1 MRRRRHAM
9 ITPQAAT
16 TSDALLEALLDA
28 RRVELALLDDLTDAQ
43 MLGTRAHFVEPPIWE
58 MGHVGWFQ
66 EYWLLRR
73 LDGADPL
80 LPGADDVYD
89 SFNVSYT
96 RRWDHRFPSR
106 ASTRAYITE
115 VLRRSVARLESREP
129 RGDDAY
135 FYTLAALHEDMHGE
149 NLTAILQTLG
159 YARPASLGSTPA
171 PAPPVDPGFR
181 PRDVRHQRGV
191 PGLRRRR
198 RLSASRVLGTA
209 RLGLAPPRGRR
220 ASGVLAARRRSLVR
234 APLRPAGAPRAVAPG
249 RARELVRGGGV
260 LPLGGPAAPHR
271 GGVGDGGHARPGHGP
286 QAAFPLGRRAADAR
300 ARQSRLPC
308 RRNARRARA
317 AGRRQS
323 GRLPADDRQ
332 RVGVGGRHV
341 PAVSRVRV
349 RPVQG
354 VFRAAFRPEERAQG
368 RMLDDAFTPDPGYVA
383 QFLQAAAAQRLRR
396 LPDRG
401 ALTCGPPAAGS
412 TSTRTTRPSSRCS
425 RLTCDAG

>member
-159 YARPASLGSTPA
+159 YARPA
-171 PAPPVDPGFR
+171 
-181 PRDVRHQRGV
+181 
-191 PGLRRRR
+191 
-198 RLSASRVLGTA
+198 
-209 RLGLAPPRGRR
+209 GRR
-220 ASGVLAARRRSLVR
+220 ASAVRAARRRWLVR
-234 APLRPAGAPRAVAPG
+234 ARLGPAGAPRAVAPG

-300 ARQSRLPC
+300 ARQSRLPR
-308 RRNARRARA
+308 RRNARRVRA

-368 RMLDDAFTPDPGYVA
+368 RMLDDAFTPDPGHVA
-383 QFLQAAAAQRLRR
+383 QFLQAAAAQRVRR